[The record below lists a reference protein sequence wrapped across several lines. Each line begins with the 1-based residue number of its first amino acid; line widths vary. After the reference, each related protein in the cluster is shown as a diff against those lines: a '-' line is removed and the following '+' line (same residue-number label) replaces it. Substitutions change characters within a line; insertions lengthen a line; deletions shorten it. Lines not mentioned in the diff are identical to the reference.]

1 MNELTLT
8 TWAPTLVLAAAR
20 AVGLLLIAP
29 VFGQAAVPVRLR
41 IAMGLVVA
49 LAVVGRL
56 AGPAAPPTGWADLSA
71 AVACEAAVGLVIGYA
86 ARVVFAGVELAALY
100 VGQQA
105 GVLLGE
111 VYGGGGEAGGPVR
124 GLFVLLMLV
133 VFLLIGGHRVL
144 VRALMATFATVPLR
158 GFAPDEALLERTVA
172 VLAASFALA
181 LRLAAPVIVAML
193 LATAA
198 LGMVQRTIP
207 QLHLLSAGLPLR
219 VLLGLVAMGL
229 TLLIFVPLIEEVWDG
244 LSGQIAGLVR
254 ASP

>member
-1 MNELTLT
+1 MDKLTLT

-20 AVGLLLIAP
+20 AVGLLLIGP

-56 AGPAAPPTGWADLSA
+56 ARPAAPPAGWVDLSG
-71 AVACEAAVGLVIGYA
+71 AVACEAAIGLVIGYA

-124 GLFVLLMLV
+124 RLFLLLMLV

-144 VRALMATFATVPLR
+144 IRALLATFATVPLR
-158 GFAPDEALLERTVA
+158 SFAADEALLERTVA
-172 VLAASFALA
+172 VLAASFELA
-181 LRLAAPVIVAML
+181 LRLAAPVIVALL

-229 TLLIFVPLIEEVWDG
+229 TLLIFVPLMEEAWAG
-244 LSGQIAGLVR
+244 LSGRIAGLVR